1 MNIDREVILDL
12 VPVVLS
18 GEASPATR
26 QLVEEYAKHHAEI
39 ADLLSN
45 QAAGDHVLHE
55 QFVLPKELEMKSL
68 ERTKSL
74 IRVRS
79 IILAVAIFLSLLPF
93 SVAGGSGGMR
103 CLWSGAE
110 IYAVAAGALAALAWV
125 TYAILHRRLR
135 LSGW

>member
-26 QLVEEYAKHHAEI
+26 QLVEEYAKDHAEI

-45 QAAGDHVLHE
+45 RAAGEDVLHE
-55 QFVLPKELEMKSL
+55 QFALPKELEMKSL

-103 CLWSGAE
+103 WLWSGAE
-110 IYAVAAGALAALAWV
+110 TYAVAAGALAALAWV